1 MLGKADGVAL
11 GGMLGKADGVA
22 LGSMLGK
29 ADGVALGVALGA
41 EDGIAEGLGL
51 GAGVRYIGH
60 LYGDLNNDFKSPGVT
75 LFDAGLRF
83 DLGRLSPDAA
93 GASLAVNATNL
104 LDERYVSTCLSATG
118 CYWGPG
124 RAVTASIKYRW

>member
-1 MLGKADGVAL
+1 MPGVEEHQHHL
-11 GGMLGKADGVA
+11 VA
-22 LGSMLGK
+22 AS
-29 ADGVALGVALGA
+29 
-41 EDGIAEGLGL
+41 
-51 GAGVRYIGH
+51 
-60 LYGDLNNDFKSPGVT
+60 GDL
-75 LFDAGLRF
+75 AGLRF